1 MRLVSTPMV
10 GELLSRVAPP
20 SRKSVLRLARFVG
33 EEATIAGHPDLIDL
47 LVAVG
52 RDSTADRAAKA
63 ELRALIS
70 PFALLSSPG
79 FRRRAT
85 LQPDELRQLAMP
97 TLIIW
102 GEYEPL
108 GSVSVAQSVTELI
121 PTHDRRCC
129 PPGTGHGS
137 DRRPGPPRRSR
148 NLCGQSANHD
158 WARWP
163 APRGEHGMAPPEP
176 PSVTIPRRRA
186 ATLAMNLDAGGGDAS
201 SELRA

>member
-70 PFALLSSPG
+70 PFALLSSSGVPTSCHSAA
-79 FRRRAT
+79 RRAPPAGNAHT
-85 LQPDELRQLAMP
+85 DH
-97 TLIIW
+97 
-102 GEYEPL
+102 L
-108 GSVSVAQSVTELI
+108 GRV
-121 PTHDRRCC
+121 
-129 PPGTGHGS
+129 
-137 DRRPGPPRRSR
+137 
-148 NLCGQSANHD
+148 
-158 WARWP
+158 
-163 APRGEHGMAPPEP
+163 
-176 PSVTIPRRRA
+176 RA
-186 ATLAMNLDAGGGDAS
+186 A
-201 SELRA
+201 R